1 MIGGKP
7 QAPLL
12 SFGRTLFVYLRFV
25 VFLAEGLR
33 GQVDKCSLATDRLL
47 LSLGGYP
54 PQQGYGAPQ
63 QGYGAPQ
70 QPGQQPRPGG
80 PAPQQGGYPPQQGYG
95 APQQQGYGA
104 PQQGYGAPQQP
115 GQPGQPGQS
124 GQPGQPGQ
132 PGQNWVETGFPLC
145 LSVQLTL
152 SPQAS
157 ALYDQIPP
165 QEIARLQQWFAGVDR
180 DRSGS
185 ISAPELATVVFGG
198 KPIGV
203 PTATKLIKVFDR
215 DNSGTIDFREYAAL
229 NQYLMNMFNAFANA
243 DRDRSGFVDTNEIH
257 QAMSAAGFQL
267 SVGSI
272 QGIPLSPSPI
282 GLINLLILSK
292 LSSTSLLFRTAVS
305 T

>member
-1 MIGGKP
+1 
-7 QAPLL
+7 
-12 SFGRTLFVYLRFV
+12 
-25 VFLAEGLR
+25 
-33 GQVDKCSLATDRLL
+33 
-47 LSLGGYP
+47 
-54 PQQGYGAPQ
+54 
-63 QGYGAPQ
+63 
-70 QPGQQPRPGG
+70 
-80 PAPQQGGYPPQQGYG
+80 
-95 APQQQGYGA
+95 
-104 PQQGYGAPQQP
+104 
-115 GQPGQPGQS
+115 
-124 GQPGQPGQ
+124 
-132 PGQNWVETGFPLC
+132 
-145 LSVQLTL
+145 
-152 SPQAS
+152 
-157 ALYDQIPP
+157 LYDQIPP